1 MMGKITMIV
10 VLLLCLQGAVKLV
23 DMFKNSS
30 VISMAKVT
38 KASVDLKQI
47 VVSLEFERELATRY
61 PIDVKTPNWDAYG
74 RARGVQNQLVAFI
87 EKNMKKRGGGGNPS
101 MDPWENFYAYFY
113 NRDNNYFVYSNG
125 EDGVDDFFLPLDGS
139 VDVPE
144 DRIGDN
150 IYVMQEIN
158 R

>member
-1 MMGKITMIV
+1 MFQKISVLV
-10 VLLLCLQGAVKLV
+10 VLALCVQGALKAV

-30 VISMAKVT
+30 IISMAKVT

-74 RARGVQNQLVAFI
+74 RARGVQNQLIAFI
-87 EKNMKKRGGGGNPS
+87 EKNMNKRGGGDNPGL
-101 MDPWENFYAYFY
+101 DPWENLYAYFY

-139 VDVPE
+139 VEVPE
-144 DRIGDN
+144 DGIGDN
-150 IYVMQEIN
+150 IYVVQEIN